1 MSGSLTTEHSVDFDR
16 LEWLRNRLQGVQ
28 FEAVVYIGSRLLILS
43 VAIAVALFTRSS
55 LASELSNWDGVW
67 YLRAVHHGYPS
78 YVPTGQSTL
87 GFLPL
92 YPMLIVILSHVSFLS
107 PLLSALLISGVS
119 GFIAVI
125 LAGML
130 AREWWGDRAGM
141 CAVAILSFF
150 PGSVVFSMV
159 YPEGLTAAF
168 GAGCLLALNRHRW
181 VLAGICAALAGL
193 LEPVGLVAIPVC
205 VLAAFIAIRREGRG
219 ALSSLSA
226 PAVSVLGIG
235 GFAVFLWAWTGT
247 PFASIDAQRSGWH
260 QGSTPFTLI
269 YHVMAG
275 ITTHPT
281 RFISQHSIN
290 LDFVSGV
297 AGAVF
302 LILAFIVMMR
312 RVPRPPMEVLAWV
325 AGIGLITMWSI
336 RTPPNARILIVIFP
350 AIIVWAKYL
359 KGKSLSVFL
368 SGEIVLLIIMSAL
381 TFYGHILSP

>member
-1 MSGSLTTEHSVDFDR
+1 
-16 LEWLRNRLQGVQ
+16 
-28 FEAVVYIGSRLLILS
+28 
-43 VAIAVALFTRSS
+43 
-55 LASELSNWDGVW
+55 
-67 YLRAVHHGYPS
+67 
-78 YVPTGQSTL
+78 
-87 GFLPL
+87 
-92 YPMLIVILSHVSFLS
+92 
-107 PLLSALLISGVS
+107 
-119 GFIAVI
+119 
-125 LAGML
+125 
-130 AREWWGDRAGM
+130 
-141 CAVAILSFF
+141 
-150 PGSVVFSMV
+150 
-159 YPEGLTAAF
+159 
-168 GAGCLLALNRHRW
+168 
-181 VLAGICAALAGL
+181 
-193 LEPVGLVAIPVC
+193 
-205 VLAAFIAIRREGRG
+205 
-219 ALSSLSA
+219 
-226 PAVSVLGIG
+226 
-235 GFAVFLWAWTGT
+235 
-247 PFASIDAQRSGWH
+247 
-260 QGSTPFTLI
+260 
-269 YHVMAG
+269 MAG